1 MITQQHQ
8 RADAITEA
16 AAKEYNIPAQLIK
29 DKGRKEPAPT
39 ARHIAMAIIADQL
52 KWSSSKI
59 GRYMGGRDHRTVF
72 WGKKNVS
79 NRYDTD
85 EKYRERFARI
95 VSNVAKAM
103 QKISTEGAGTNE

>member
-1 MITQQHQ
+1 MINQQQQ

-16 AAKEYNIPAQLIK
+16 AAKEYDIPAQLIK

-52 KWSSSKI
+52 KWSNHKI
-59 GRYMGGRDHRTVF
+59 GRYMGGRGHGTVF
-72 WGKKNVS
+72 WGKKTVS

-85 EKYRERFARI
+85 QKYRERFARI
-95 VSNVAKAM
+95 VSDVAKAM
-103 QKISTEGAGTNE
+103 QKINKN